1 MLNVKLN
8 DVFIVFW
15 NFSQK
20 HILFWHLSYT
30 IHQRGKNYLK
40 NVDGTTISLV
50 NSRKRSDKG
59 IYFERVGFHF
69 TPFTFVF
76 SFFSLQHCGWKLL
89 ISLPKRTKKKK
100 KKLLHLRLC
109 YISQRHTH
117 TKEKI
122 IICVVPFLPQK
133 ICEDYQAV
141 KCCTWMLGARQIPIR
156 NHLKSKSVPLWFN

>member
-100 KKLLHLRLC
+100 KKTFAPQIVLHKSTTHTHKRKNNNLCRSFFASEDLWGLSSRQMLHL
-109 YISQRHTH
+109 
-117 TKEKI
+117 
-122 IICVVPFLPQK
+122 
-133 ICEDYQAV
+133 DA
-141 KCCTWMLGARQIPIR
+141 W
-156 NHLKSKSVPLWFN
+156 SKTDSY